1 MAERKNTRKKK
12 SGDSNIGC
20 LIVLAVLLLMIGLV
34 LFNREAIGKS
44 FNNFKSLD
52 RVLQK
57 EPPAAAPRPEPPK
70 AAPVPAPV
78 EQTPAPAQQTVQ
90 PEPKKPEPRPTAAPA
105 PSTGTPPQE
114 EPIPK
119 PTAAPPRQ
127 TKPSP
132 AEPSKTAPTA
142 APAVKPKQP
151 VPDNKTS
158 RERTLWF
165 VRIEDDGV
173 IARVKVTRNL
183 TASDTPLVDAL
194 AALIAGPS
202 AAEQKKGCSTLIPKG
217 TRLLTA
223 TVRGSTA
230 YLSFNDQFQFNSFGI
245 EGYAAQLRQVIWTA
259 TEFDSV
265 KDVQFLI
272 EGRRVDYLG
281 AEGIFIGSPLGRDS
295 I

>member
-1 MAERKNTRKKK
+1 
-12 SGDSNIGC
+12 
-20 LIVLAVLLLMIGLV
+20 MIGLV